1 MDTGLE
7 GKVALVTGAG
17 GGIGGAVA
25 LALAREGCHV
35 GLMDVVEGA
44 SLEEAA
50 DRVRG
55 IGRKEVTVVGDVRRM
70 VDADRAVRATVKE
83 LGGLHVLVCC
93 AGITRDAVV
102 WKMGEP
108 AWDDVI
114 DVNLKGCF
122 TMTRH
127 AVPVMREAGWG
138 RIVAIGSINGVRG
151 KFGQTNY
158 AASKAGLVALVKSLA
173 REVGAFGITANVV
186 APGMVMT
193 RMARTL
199 PQRFVDEA
207 MEDAVLDRL
216 TEPDDVADAVIY
228 LSSERARSV
237 TGETLRVDC
246 GQYM

>member
-7 GKVALVTGAG
+7 GRVALVTGAG
-17 GGIGGAVA
+17 GGIGSAVA
-25 LALAREGCHV
+25 LALAGEGCHV
-35 GLMDVVEGA
+35 ALMDVVEGA

-55 IGRKEVTVVGDVRRM
+55 KGRRQVTVAGDVRR
-70 VDADRAVRATVKE
+70 ADHAERAVRTTVEE
-83 LGGLHVLVCC
+83 LGALHVLVCC

-122 TMTRH
+122 TMTRQ
-127 AVPVMREAGWG
+127 AVPVMREAEWG
-138 RIVAIGSINGVRG
+138 RVVAIASINGLRG

-158 AASKAGLVALVKSLA
+158 AASKAGLVGFVKSLA
-173 REVGAFGITANVV
+173 REVGAFGVTANVV

-193 RMARTL
+193 RMSRTL
-199 PQRFVDEA
+199 PRRFVDEA
-207 MEDAVLDRL
+207 MDDAVLDRL
-216 TEPDDVADAVIY
+216 AEPDDVAGAVTY
-228 LSSERARSV
+228 LCSERARSV

-246 GQYM
+246 GQYI

>member
-25 LALAREGCHV
+25 VALAREGCHV

-44 SLEEAA
+44 SLEETAG
-50 DRVRG
+50 RVRG
-55 IGRKEVTVVGDVRRM
+55 TGRKEVAVVGDVRRM
-70 VDADRAVRATVKE
+70 ADAERAVRTTEQE

-93 AGITRDAVV
+93 AGITRDAVL

-108 AWDDVI
+108 AWDDVV

-122 TMTRH
+122 TMTR
-127 AVPVMREAGWG
+127 AAIPVMRERGWG
-138 RIVAIGSINGVRG
+138 RIVAVGSINGLRG

-158 AASKAGLVALVKSLA
+158 AAAKAGLVGFVKSVA

-186 APGMVMT
+186 TPGMVMT
-193 RMARTL
+193 RMAKAL
-199 PQRFVDEA
+199 PRRFVDEA
-207 MEDAVLDRL
+207 MDDAVLDRL
-216 TEPDDVADAVIY
+216 AGPDDVADAVVF
-228 LSSERARSV
+228 LGSDRARSV

-246 GQYM
+246 GQYL